1 MALLAPRIPCLTAR
15 NARQHAPSRSAVSV
29 RASVTA
35 DRAALDISKM
45 SPIHDRVLIKP
56 LEEEERTAGGILLPK
71 GPPKANS
78 DAHYGE
84 VLAIGEEVELPLKV
98 GDFVAFQKY
107 AMAEVE
113 VKDGAVLFVAQKSI
127 MGKLQ

>member
-1 MALLAPRIPCLTAR
+1 MALLASRSPCLTTK
-15 NARQHAPSRSAVSV
+15 NVRQHAPSRGAVSV

-35 DRAALDISKM
+35 DRAALDLSKM
-45 SPIHDRVLIKP
+45 APIHDRVLIKP
-56 LEEEERTAGGILLPK
+56 LEEEQRTAGGILLPK

-84 VLAIGEEVELPLKV
+84 VLAIGDKVELPLKV
-98 GDFVAFQKY
+98 GDFVTFQKY

-127 MGKLQ
+127 MGKLE